1 MRNSRNYNLN
11 SNNFNIMLPA
21 IIVDNSSFEH
31 AQRLQ
36 ITETGYKWTNNAFL
50 NSKLRT

>member
-11 SNNFNIMLPA
+11 SNFNIMLPA
-21 IIVDNSSFEH
+21 IITDNSSFEH
-31 AQRLQ
+31 AQTLD
-36 ITETGYKWTNNAFL
+36 IVETGYNKWSKDAFL